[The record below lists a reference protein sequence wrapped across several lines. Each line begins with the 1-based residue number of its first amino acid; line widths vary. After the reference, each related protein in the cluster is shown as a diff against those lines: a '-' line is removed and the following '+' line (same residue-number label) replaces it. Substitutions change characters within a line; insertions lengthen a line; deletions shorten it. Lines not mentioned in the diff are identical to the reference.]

1 MSTRGAQWGVLL
13 RSFLLLVGIPTL
25 VSAAYYGLLASDI
38 YISETR
44 YAIRSGD
51 DTPAAGL
58 LSSVFG
64 GSAGSSTSN
73 DTIIVRDYI
82 LSRDMLRALQER
94 LDLFAHYSSA
104 DVDILARMASD
115 ATEEEF
121 LDHYRSMVDVT
132 IDTSSNVTTLRVRA
146 YDAAMSQRIATNLID
161 LSEQLV
167 NRLSE
172 RITTDTL
179 SFARREADEAETRVR
194 DASDAVTRFRNETRS
209 VDPSQET
216 SAVLGI
222 VTQLESQLASARADL
237 AEAQA
242 FMRTDTARVR
252 SLATRVDALE
262 RQVNLERSRLA
273 GQAGTELARLIDDY
287 SPLVLSQKLA
297 EQRYSSALTS
307 LEVARAEA
315 QRKLRYLIPFVS
327 PELPDEALEPE
338 RVKKVFTVLLLST
351 LIYGIGGLVL
361 AAIYDH
367 MGV

>member
-1 MSTRGAQWGVLL
+1 ML
-13 RSFLLLVGIPTL
+13 RSFLLLVGLPTL
-25 VSAAYYGLLASDI
+25 IAAIYYTFFASDI

-44 YAIRSGD
+44 YAIRAGD
-51 DTPAAGL
+51 DSPAAGL
-58 LSSVFG
+58 LSSVLG

-73 DTIIVRDYI
+73 DTVIVRDYI
-82 LSRDMLRALQER
+82 LSRDMLRGLQVQ
-94 LDLFAHYSSA
+94 LDLYAHYSSSA
-104 DVDILARMASD
+104 VDWLARMPSD
-115 ATEEEF
+115 ATEEDF
-121 LDHYRSMVDVT
+121 LDYYRDMVDIT
-132 IDTSSNVTTLRVRA
+132 IDTTSNVTTLRVRA
-146 YDAAMSQRIATNLID
+146 FDAAMAQRIATKLIE

-172 RITTDTL
+172 RITSDTL
-179 SFARREADEAETRVR
+179 SFARREADEAEGRVR
-194 DASDAVTRFRNETRS
+194 DASDAVTQFRNETRS

-222 VTQLESQLASARADL
+222 VTQLESQLASARAEL

-242 FMRTDTARVR
+242 FMRTDSARVR

-262 RQVNLERSRLA
+262 RQVKLERSRLA

-327 PELPDEALEPE
+327 PELPEEALEPE
-338 RVKKVFTVLLLST
+338 RVKKVLTVLLLAT